1 MHTYSQCLPSDTY
14 SEYHIIIIL
23 NTVLLSSEY
32 TVLYCT
38 VGKHQLIMNEEAND
52 CSFETASHATRT
64 TFLSLF
70 EFLNG
75 LFVLFALVPTILK
88 K

>member
-1 MHTYSQCLPSDTY
+1 
-14 SEYHIIIIL
+14 
-23 NTVLLSSEY
+23 
-32 TVLYCT
+32 
-38 VGKHQLIMNEEAND
+38 MNEEAND